1 VWYMNRINQIVVYDH
16 LTHNR
21 YTFTAETQKEALQQ
35 FINMI
40 NEKYL
45 NENRLVLK
53 WGSETKKLAV
63 IHGRNYPTSKNY
75 YFIRVYIM
83 A

>member
-1 VWYMNRINQIVVYDH
+1 MNRINQIVVYDH
-16 LTHNR
+16 ISDNR
-21 YTFTAETQKEALQQ
+21 YTFTGETQEKALQQ

-53 WGSETKKLAV
+53 
-63 IHGRNYPTSKNY
+63 
-75 YFIRVYIM
+75 
-83 A
+83 

>member
-1 VWYMNRINQIVVYDH
+1 MNRINQIDIYDR
-16 LTHNR
+16 LTNDR
-21 YTFTAETQKEALQQ
+21 YTFTGETQKKALQQ

-53 WGSETKKLAV
+53 
-63 IHGRNYPTSKNY
+63 
-75 YFIRVYIM
+75 
-83 A
+83 